1 MIFFKNSAETF
12 LFLHLPYHAMW
23 NDWKTEKRLKKH
35 LSKHLGNGIGFHD
48 TAYDATG
55 DTKLL
60 SDVGGYTTAS
70 NILIRV
76 HGALMLASWIGT
88 ASIGI
93 LLARYYKQTWVSSQL
108 CGKDHWFAVSIQFF
122 LQSRAQT
129 GLLVRSRPSG
139 SNDSEV
145 ACDGTYLTGRCSCL
159 WVHEL
164 GIEVNRRNREWKG
177 NLIMSRGWLFPKITS
192 RRTNSVIAI

>member
-1 MIFFKNSAETF
+1 M
-12 LFLHLPYHAMW
+12 
-23 NDWKTEKRLKKH
+23 
-35 LSKHLGNGIGFHD
+35 SKHLGNGIGFHD

-55 DTKLL
+55 DAKLL

-122 LQSRAQT
+122 L
-129 GLLVRSRPSG
+129 
-139 SNDSEV
+139 
-145 ACDGTYLTGRCSCL
+145 
-159 WVHEL
+159 
-164 GIEVNRRNREWKG
+164 
-177 NLIMSRGWLFPKITS
+177 
-192 RRTNSVIAI
+192 